1 MLRRAAIFLP
11 AVLAVLLTFAA
22 GPARTRYV
30 VAFYNLENLFDTVND
45 PRASDE
51 DMLPLSD
58 REWGTA
64 RYRAKLSALARVIA
78 DMAAENGFPAVVG
91 VAEAE
96 NRAVLEDLAAEPA
109 VAAARYA
116 VCHYDSPDDQRGI
129 DVAFLYRP
137 DLFTIEG
144 SRTFRAADDTG
155 LRTRDYTAMWG
166 RLGGERFFFLAVHWP
181 SRREGVEFS
190 APWREA
196 CARRVRAIA
205 DSVMAADPE
214 IRVVIAGDMNDNPSD
229 RSVAGVLGAAGRG
242 RGLHHTGLF
251 NPFSAVRRSG
261 GGSTVYDR
269 RWNMYDNIVVSRN
282 LVHASADSLHLLPA
296 GGTKRRG
303 AVFRRGYMLSRTGE
317 PVPTFRGTVYTGGA
331 SDHLPV
337 YVVIGRE

>member
-1 MLRRAAIFLP
+1 MLRRTAIFLP

-22 GPARTRYV
+22 GPSRPRYV
-30 VAFYNLENLFDTVND
+30 VAFYNLENLFDTIND
-45 PRASDE
+45 PRTSDE

-78 DMAAENGFPAVVG
+78 DMAAENGFPAVIG

-96 NRAVLEDLAAEPA
+96 NRAVLEELAAEPSI
-109 VAAARYA
+109 AAARYA
-116 VCHYDSPDDQRGI
+116 VCHYDSPADPRGI

-144 SRTFRAADDTG
+144 SRSFRASGDPG
-155 LRTRDYTAMWG
+155 MRTRDYTAMWG
-166 RLGGERFFFLAVHWP
+166 RLGGERFFFLAAHWP

-196 CARRVRAIA
+196 CARRMRAIV
-205 DSVMAADPE
+205 DSVTAADPAV
-214 IRVVIAGDMNDNPSD
+214 RVVITGDMNDNPSD
-229 RSVAGVLGAAGRG
+229 RSVACVLGAAGRG
-242 RGLHHTGLF
+242 RELRHAGLF
-251 NPFSAVRRSG
+251 NPFAAVKRSG
-261 GGSTVYDR
+261 GGSTRYDR
-269 RWNMYDNIVVSRN
+269 RWNMYDNIIVSRN
-282 LVHASADSLHLLPA
+282 LVHSSVDSLHLLPA

-317 PVPTFRGTVYTGGA
+317 PEPAFRGNGYAGGA

-337 YVVIGRE
+337 YVILGRE